1 MSPAIATAPD
11 PQTLARDAIRSVTA
25 LATLPEV
32 TSRIISTVEDPRS
45 SAANLHKIIAHD
57 PALVTRILKL
67 VNSAFYGLPGQ
78 VGSIDR
84 AIVLLGLNAVKN
96 IAIAASLGQLFRGVK
111 LCEKFSARD
120 LWTHCIAVA
129 VAGRE
134 LARGLKVPLV
144 DEAFLGGMIH
154 DAGILISLQAWPE
167 KTRTI
172 CKTVLTNGGDFCQT
186 EQKALGLDHQTLG
199 QALAEQWKFPASCR
213 LVAGAHHNPAS
224 VPDDSRLLVTLVYVA
239 DTICCQS
246 AQGFNLTA
254 LNQQLDPA
262 LLAEAKIEPALIEQV
277 KANLPTQVSAATSV
291 FG

>member
-1 MSPAIATAPD
+1 MPPATLTAPD
-11 PQTLARDAIRSVTA
+11 PQSLARDAIKSVTA

-32 TSRIISTVEDPRS
+32 TSRIIATVENPRS
-45 SAANLHKIIAHD
+45 SAASLHKIITHD

-96 IAIAASLGQLFRGVK
+96 IAIAASLGQLFRGTR
-111 LCEKFSARD
+111 LCEKYSARD

-134 LARGLKVPLV
+134 LAKGMKLHVV

-154 DAGILISLQAWPE
+154 DAGILVALQAWPE
-167 KTRTI
+167 KTRAI
-172 CKTVLTNGGDFCQT
+172 CNATAQSGGDFCQA
-186 EQKALGLDHQTLG
+186 EREALGVDHQALG
-199 QALAEQWKFPASCR
+199 EALAEQWKFPACCR
-213 LVAGAHHNPAS
+213 LIAGSHHNPTA
-224 VPDDSRLLVTLVYVA
+224 VPRENRQLVTLVYVA
-239 DTICCQS
+239 DTISCQ
-246 AQGFNLTA
+246 AGLGFNLTA
-254 LNQQLDPA
+254 ANQQLDPQ
-262 LLAEAKIEPALIEQV
+262 LLADANIDPALIEQI
-277 KANLPTQVSAATSV
+277 KTNLPAQVSAASAV